1 MEETIFLPVLSHFE
15 NDNFWTASAGRLRC
29 RVNPVKEEGEKVPS
43 SLSAQVWE
51 GPWNLLDSRVEE
63 TRPFPLSEEGLAEL
77 RRWLMTWAGEI
88 NARPPKTLAQTIAER
103 DARRA
108 ELAAAQAGGE

>member
-1 MEETIFLPVLSHFE
+1 MDEELFLPVLSHFE
-15 NDNFWTASAGRLRC
+15 NGNFWTASGGRMRY
-29 RVNPVKEEGEKVPS
+29 RVDPVLGEDQPPA
-43 SLSAQVWE
+43 LTAQVWE